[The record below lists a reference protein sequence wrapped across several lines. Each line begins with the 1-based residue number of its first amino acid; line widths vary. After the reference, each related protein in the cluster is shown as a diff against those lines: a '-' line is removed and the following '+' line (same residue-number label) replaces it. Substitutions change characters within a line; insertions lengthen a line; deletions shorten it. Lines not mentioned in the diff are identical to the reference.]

1 MPPKGKE
8 LSLRNKQSVKVNENE
23 NLKYTVLLQL
33 PSEGD

>member
-23 NLKYTVLLQL
+23 NLKYI
-33 PSEGD
+33 SYSNA